1 MNMKWKLHRV
11 SYLLGI
17 LMGICLGVGIGFMSA
32 VLDGVH
38 RIGTNQEGEVV
49 LGIAALRKLETNDV
63 ASAQRVLQR
72 IVADDYLDQIEKKE
86 PWLIQAA
93 YRKSKVIERVEKAAK
108 ELPSLADAIEERK
121 NRRATNKPGGR

>member
-93 YRKSKVIERVEKAAK
+93 YRNSKVIERVEKAAK